1 MKKIVCL
8 VMALALLAGCAKQKQ
23 AEQAIP
29 QDEVELT
36 VDSAQVEPQVEPQ
49 AVPEQVAAQQ
59 QEEKKPEPVTFNSLM
74 KKYGVYGRLA
84 KYDKLLSQKEKKEA
98 KRVEDELYEICKKVK
113 ADPKVPEWLAK
124 KFRDYIEDEEDRI
137 EDKY

>member
-23 AEQAIP
+23 AEQVIP
-29 QDEVELT
+29 QENEELT
-36 VDSAQVEPQVEPQ
+36 VDSSQVVPQ
-49 AVPEQVAAQQ
+49 AVPEVEPVQVAEPQN
-59 QEEKKPEPVTFNSLM
+59 KPEPVTFNSLM

-113 ADPKVPEWLAK
+113 ADPTVPEWLAK